1 MTTVVNI
8 KLNNQ
13 VKEKLNIIKC
23 LCQDTARKLGKG
35 RDEGVYQKGL
45 GKEFQGMNIS
55 YNSEETI
62 PILYDGV
69 GVGYERLDIGI
80 DAWEGQPFNM
90 ILELKAVKEAI
101 KTDHYWQLL
110 SYMNYKKC
118 DYGAVVNFNQ
128 GIDGQPL
135 ELAFLVRHQN
145 NVYIYKLQ
153 TGEAI
158 LMKTTDYEA
167 EAIEGRAID
176 ECLNGSTK
184 KKAPKV

>member
-8 KLNNQ
+8 ELNNQ
-13 VKEKLNIIKC
+13 VKEKLSIIKT
-23 LCQDTARKLGKG
+23 LCQDVARTLGKG
-35 RDEGVYQKGL
+35 RDEGVYQKAL
-45 GKEFQGMNIS
+45 CIELQRNNIL

-62 PILYDGV
+62 PIMYDGI
-69 GVGYERLDIGI
+69 GVGYERLDI
-80 DAWEGQPFNM
+80 ALYNWEGEPFKM
-90 ILELKAVKEAI
+90 ILELKAVSGFI
-101 KTDHYWQLL
+101 KTDQYWQLL

-128 GIDGQPL
+128 GIDGQPI
-135 ELAFLVRHQN
+135 EVAFLVRHQKN
-145 NVYIYKLQ
+145 IYIYKLQ

-184 KKAPKV
+184 KKAAKV